1 MVCKFDIVE
10 NDSSLLYKHTYVTI
24 ICWYMAKLK
33 YFTLLLFLSEFISWY
48 EYFVLPVP
56 IDVVPM
62 RSKYT
67 RFIAF
72 QAFF

>member
-1 MVCKFDIVE
+1 
-10 NDSSLLYKHTYVTI
+10 
-24 ICWYMAKLK
+24 MAKLE
-33 YFTLLLFLSEFISWY
+33 YFTLFLFLSEFISWY